1 MLFFNKTKH
10 KIKNSSVNNDSFWG
24 SIGSRSND
32 DKGIV
37 AYTTCLKILSETIG
51 KMPLHLYEKTEEG
64 KKIVLDSSY
73 NSCLNRPN
81 PYSTPFDFW
90 SQMEFN
96 RNNSGNAYAY
106 IERFRNGQIRLW
118 ILDPSSVE
126 VLIDAKG
133 LFGRENALYY
143 LYSNSEEGR
152 TYKFH
157 SEDIIHLKF
166 FTRTDT
172 TGIVGKPAREVIA
185 NTFDNVRKGDKL
197 IGNLYDNGLYGKNV
211 LYYDG
216 TMNSKVADTLK
227 KQLIDIAK
235 GVNNAGDTIPLP
247 TGFKLNPLQNN
258 SLSDAQFLEIN
269 RFNTQQIASV
279 FGITPTQLNDY
290 SQSSFSTSEY
300 QQLNFYVNTLQ
311 SILTMI
317 EQELNYKILSEEE
330 QLKYEFK
337 FNINAIL
344 RGDFKTQVETLAK
357 AINNGIM
364 TSNEARQK
372 LDLPK
377 REEGDLLMCNSN
389 YVPVDTVRDRA
400 ENTLLNGEIERQL
413 KLQQTQQGADKDER

>member
-1 MLFFNKTKH
+1 MLFFNKTKTS
-10 KIKNSSVNNDSFWG
+10 IRNNTGSNDFWSG
-24 SIGSRSND
+24 VSGGKSND

-37 AYTTCLKILSETIG
+37 AYTTCLKILSETVG
-51 KMPLHLYEKTEEG
+51 KMPLHLYEKTEDG
-64 KKIVLDSSY
+64 KKVVTDSSY
-73 NSCLNRPN
+73 NTCLNRPN
-81 PYSTPFDFW
+81 PYMTSFDFW
-90 SQMEFN
+90 SQMEYN
-96 RNNSGNAYAY
+96 RNNNGNAYAY
-106 IERFRNGQIRLW
+106 IERFRNGAIRLW
-118 ILDPSSVE
+118 VLDPTSVE
-126 VLIDAKG
+126 ILIDAKG

-143 LYSNSEEGR
+143 IYSNPDTGEVMTINSN
-152 TYKFH
+152 
-157 SEDIIHLKF
+157 DIIHLKF
-166 FTRTDT
+166 FTKTDT
-172 TGIVGKPAREVIA
+172 TGIIGKPARQVIS
-185 NTFDNVRKGDKL
+185 NTFDNVKKGDTL

-216 TMNSKVADTLK
+216 DMNPKIAETIK
-227 KQLIDIAK
+227 KQLIDISK
-235 GVNNAGDTIPLP
+235 GVTKAGDTIPLP

-311 SILTMI
+311 SILTMY
-317 EQELNYKILSEEE
+317 EQEITYKILTDEE
-330 QLKYEFK
+330 QKKYEFK

-344 RGDFKTQVETLAK
+344 RGDFKSQVETLSK

-377 REEGDLLMCNSN
+377 RDEGDLLMCMSN
-389 YVPVDTVRDRA
+389 YIPVDTVREKA
-400 ENTLLNGEIERQL
+400 ESSLLNEFKKIE
-413 KLQQTQQGADKDER
+413 GADKDE